1 MLFFV
6 FLEINEYICNPKGFN
21 QFMNNRKYKI
31 CYCTPALYSAG
42 GVERVVTTKA
52 NYFAEHFGYEV
63 TIIVTE
69 GNGDH
74 SFFHLSKRVEVINL
88 GITFEDLWNKPFIKK
103 LLLYIRKQRQ
113 YKKLLKRELL
123 RIKPDITISTLRRE
137 INFIN
142 DIQDGSR
149 KIGELHLSRS
159 SYRGI
164 EDGDSSI
171 FMRLFS
177 DCWKKD
183 VVAQLRR
190 LDKFVVLTD
199 NAVQDWPELD
209 NVKMIPDPLPIEV
222 SSQKRSDT
230 KRIISVGRYSNEKGF
245 DLLLKIWSIVEKE
258 CLDWQLDIYGMGDPT
273 PYVKMMDDL
282 SIDQRRCHLRSSLV
296 DVESEYVKSSIFVH
310 PSRSEGFGLVIV
322 EAMACGLPVVS
333 FDCENGPRS
342 IISHGVDGFL
352 VPPFNIRFFADRILL
367 LIHDEGKR
375 KQMGEKGRLKS
386 QQYAIE
392 RIALQW
398 KELFDDLMSDHEV

>member
-1 MLFFV
+1 MTTFACKTR
-6 FLEINEYICNPKGFN
+6 YN
-21 QFMNNRKYKI
+21 QFMNQRKYKI

-52 NYFAEHFGYEV
+52 NYLAEQFGYEV

-88 GITFEDLWNKPFIKK
+88 GLAFEDLWNKPFLNK
-103 LLLYIRKQRQ
+103 LLLYSRKQRQ
-113 YKKLLKRELL
+113 YKRLLKRELL

-142 DIQDGSR
+142 DIPDGSI

-159 SYRGI
+159 NYRGI
-164 EDGDSSI
+164 EERNSSFMKRI
-171 FMRLFS
+171 FS
-177 DCWKKD
+177 GWWKKD
-183 VVAQLRR
+183 IISQLRK

-199 NAVQDWPELD
+199 YAVKDWPELN
-209 NVKMIPDPLPIEV
+209 NVQMIPDPLPIDGFCQNH
-222 SSQKRSDT
+222 SDIKRV
-230 KRIISVGRYSNEKGF
+230 ISIGRYSNEKGY

-258 CLDWQLDIYGMGDPT
+258 CSDWQLDIYGMGDPT

-296 DVESEYVKSSIFVH
+296 DVESEYKKCSIFVH

-322 EAMACGLPVVS
+322 EAMSCSLPVVS

-342 IISHGVDGFL
+342 IISDGDDGFL
-352 VPPFNIRFFADRILL
+352 VPSFNIRFFADRILM
-367 LIHDEGKR
+367 LIRDENMR

-386 QQYAIE
+386 KEYSIE
-392 RIALQW
+392 KIALQW
-398 KELFDDLMSDHEV
+398 KSLFDDLISNHEV

>member
-1 MLFFV
+1 MQKR
-6 FLEINEYICNPKGFN
+6 YH

-63 TIIVTE
+63 NIIVTE

-88 GITFEDLWNKPFIKK
+88 GIAFEDLWNKPFFKK
-103 LLLYIRKQRQ
+103 LILYSKKQHQ

-142 DIQDGSR
+142 DIHDGSC
-149 KIGELHLSRS
+149 KIGELHLSRFN
-159 SYRGI
+159 YRGI
-164 EDGDSSI
+164 EDSNSSLLKK
-171 FMRLFS
+171 LFS
-177 DCWKKD
+177 GWWKKD
-183 VVAQLRR
+183 IVSQLRR
-190 LDKFVVLTD
+190 LDRFVVLTD
-199 NAVQDWPELD
+199 NAVKDWPELD
-209 NVKMIPDPLPIEV
+209 YVKMIPDPLPINGYCQ
-222 SSQKRSDT
+222 SRSDI

-245 DLLLKIWSIVEKE
+245 DLLLRVWSILEKE
-258 CLDWQLDIYGMGDPT
+258 CLEWQLDIYGMGDPT

-296 DVESEYVKSSIFVH
+296 DVESEYIKSSIFVH

-322 EAMACGLPVVS
+322 EAMACSLPVVS

-342 IISHGVDGFL
+342 IISDGVDGFL
-352 VPPFNIRFFADRILL
+352 VPSFNIRYFADRILML
-367 LIHDEGKR
+367 MKDENLR

-386 QQYAIE
+386 QQYTVE
-392 RIALQW
+392 KIALQW
-398 KELFDDLMSDHEV
+398 KELFDDLMSNHEV

>member
-1 MLFFV
+1 
-6 FLEINEYICNPKGFN
+6 
-21 QFMNNRKYKI
+21 MNNRKYKI

-74 SFFHLSKRVEVINL
+74 SFFHLSKKVEVINFGL
-88 GITFEDLWNKPFIKK
+88 AFEDLWKKPFLKK
-103 LLLYIRKQRQ
+103 LLLYSKKQRL

-137 INFIN
+137 VNFIN
-142 DIQDGSR
+142 DIQDGSH

-159 SYRGI
+159 NYRGI
-164 EDGDSSI
+164 EDGDSSLLK
-171 FMRLFS
+171 RLFS
-177 DCWKKD
+177 KWWKKD
-183 VVAQLRR
+183 IVSQIRR
-190 LDKFVVLTD
+190 LDRFVVLTD
-199 NAVQDWPELD
+199 NAVKDWPELD
-209 NVKMIPDPLPIEV
+209 NIKMIPDPLPIDGFIQ
-222 SSQKRSDT
+222 SRSDT

-258 CLDWQLDIYGMGDPT
+258 SSDWQLDIYGMGDPT

-296 DVESEYVKSSIFVH
+296 DVESEYIKSSIFVH

-342 IISHGVDGFL
+342 IISDGVDGFL
-352 VPPFNIRFFADRILL
+352 VPSFNIRYFADRILML
-367 LIHDEGKR
+367 MKDENLR
-375 KQMGEKGRLKS
+375 KHMGEKGRLKS
-386 QQYAIE
+386 QQYTIDK
-392 RIALQW
+392 IALQW
-398 KELFDDLMSDHEV
+398 RELFDDLMSNHEV

>member
-1 MLFFV
+1 
-6 FLEINEYICNPKGFN
+6 
-21 QFMNNRKYKI
+21 MNNRKYKI

-74 SFFHLSKRVEVINL
+74 SFFHLSKKVEVINL
-88 GITFEDLWNKPFIKK
+88 GIAFEDLWNKPFLRK
-103 LLLYIRKQRQ
+103 LLLYSQKQRR

-142 DIQDGSR
+142 DIQDGSY

-159 SYRGI
+159 NYRGM
-164 EDGDSSI
+164 EEGGFSL
-171 FMRLFS
+171 MKKLFS
-177 DCWKKD
+177 KWWKKD
-183 VVAQLRR
+183 VVSQLRR
-190 LDKFVVLTD
+190 LDQFVVLTD
-199 NAVQDWPELD
+199 NAVRDWPELD
-209 NVKMIPDPLPIEV
+209 HVKMIPDPLPIDGF
-222 SSQKRSDT
+222 SPNRSDI

-258 CLDWQLDIYGMGDPT
+258 CTDWQLDIYGMGDPT
-273 PYVKMMDDL
+273 PYVKMMDGL

-296 DVESEYVKSSIFVH
+296 DVESEYAKSSIFVH

-342 IISHGVDGFL
+342 IISDGVDGFL
-352 VPPFNIRFFADRILL
+352 VPSFNIRFFADRILL
-367 LIHDEGKR
+367 LINDENQR
-375 KQMGEKGRLKS
+375 KQMGEQGRLKS
-386 QQYAIE
+386 QQYTIE
-392 RIALQW
+392 KIALQW
-398 KELFDDLMSDHEV
+398 KELFDDLMSSHEV

>member
-1 MLFFV
+1 
-6 FLEINEYICNPKGFN
+6 
-21 QFMNNRKYKI
+21 
-31 CYCTPALYSAG
+31 
-42 GVERVVTTKA
+42 
-52 NYFAEHFGYEV
+52 
-63 TIIVTE
+63 
-69 GNGDH
+69 
-74 SFFHLSKRVEVINL
+74 
-88 GITFEDLWNKPFIKK
+88 
-103 LLLYIRKQRQ
+103 
-113 YKKLLKRELL
+113 LLKRELQ

-142 DIQDGSR
+142 DITDGSL

-164 EDGDSSI
+164 EDGDSF

-177 DCWKKD
+177 DCWKKE

-222 SSQKRSDT
+222 SCQKRSDT

-258 CLDWQLDIYGMGDPT
+258 FSDWQLDIYGMGDPT

-296 DVESEYVKSSIFVH
+296 DVESEYIKSSIFVH

-342 IISHGVDGFL
+342 IISDGVDGFL
-352 VPPFNIRFFADRILL
+352 VPSFNIRFFADRIIM
-367 LIHDEGKR
+367 LIKDEQLR
-375 KQMGEKGRLKS
+375 KQMGENGRLKS
-386 QQYAIE
+386 QQYTIDK
-392 RIALQW
+392 IALQW
-398 KELFDDLMSDHEV
+398 KELFDDLMQKHEV

>member
-1 MLFFV
+1 MTTFACKTR
-6 FLEINEYICNPKGFN
+6 YN
-21 QFMNNRKYKI
+21 QFMNQRKYKI

-63 TIIVTE
+63 TIIVTD

-74 SFFHLSKRVEVINL
+74 SFFHLSKRVEVINFGL
-88 GITFEDLWNKPFIKK
+88 AFEDLWNKPFLKK
-103 LLLYIRKQRQ
+103 LMLYSRKQRQ

-123 RIKPDITISTLRRE
+123 RLKPDITISTLRRE

-142 DIQDGSR
+142 DITDGSI

-159 SYRGI
+159 NYRRI
-164 EDGDSSI
+164 EDRHPSI
-171 FMRLFS
+171 MKRMFS
-177 DCWKKD
+177 GWWKKNI
-183 VVAQLRR
+183 VSQLRR

-199 NAVQDWPELD
+199 SAVKDWPELD
-209 NVKMIPDPLPIEV
+209 NIQMIPDPLPIEGFI
-222 SSQKRSDT
+222 QRRSDI
-230 KRIISVGRYSNEKGF
+230 KRIISVGRYSNEKGY

-258 CLDWQLDIYGMGDPT
+258 CPDWQLDIYGMGDPT

-296 DVESEYVKSSIFVH
+296 DVEREYKRSSIFVH

-342 IISHGVDGFL
+342 ILSDGVDGFL
-352 VPPFNIRFFADRILL
+352 VPSFNIRFFADRILM
-367 LIHDEGKR
+367 LIKDDNLR
-375 KQMGEKGRLKS
+375 KKMGEMGRLKS
-386 QQYAIE
+386 QEYSIE
-392 RIALQW
+392 KIALQW
-398 KELFDDLMSDHEV
+398 KALFENLMNNHEV

>member
-1 MLFFV
+1 MSTFAFK
-6 FLEINEYICNPKGFN
+6 NRYN
-21 QFMNNRKYKI
+21 QFMSNKKYKI

-42 GVERVVTTKA
+42 GVERVVTAKA

-88 GITFEDLWNKPFIKK
+88 SIAFEDLWNKSFITK
-103 LLLYIRKQRQ
+103 LFLYSKKQRR
-113 YKKLLKRELL
+113 YKQLLKRELL

-142 DIQDGSR
+142 DIKDGSF

-159 SYRGI
+159 NYRGI
-164 EDGDSSI
+164 EDGES
-171 FMRLFS
+171 FLLRKLFS
-177 DCWKKD
+177 KWWKKD
-183 VVAQLRR
+183 IVSQLKR

-199 NAVQDWPELD
+199 YAVSDWPEL
-209 NVKMIPDPLPIEV
+209 NNIQMIPDPLPIDGF
-222 SSQKRSDT
+222 SQNNYDIKRV
-230 KRIISVGRYSNEKGF
+230 ISVGRYSNEKGY
-245 DLLLKIWSIVEKE
+245 DLLLRIWSIVEKD
-258 CLDWQLDIYGMGDPT
+258 CPDWQLDIYGMGDPT

-296 DVESEYVKSSIFVH
+296 DVESEYLKSSIFVH

-342 IISHGVDGFL
+342 IISDGVDGFL
-352 VPPFNIRFFADRILL
+352 ISPFNIRYFADRIMM
-367 LIHDEGKR
+367 LIRDENLR
-375 KQMGEKGRLKS
+375 KQMGKNGLLKS
-386 QQYAIE
+386 QQYGIE
-392 RIALQW
+392 KIAMQW
-398 KELFDDLMSDHEV
+398 KALFDDLMQNHEI

>member
-1 MLFFV
+1 
-6 FLEINEYICNPKGFN
+6 
-21 QFMNNRKYKI
+21 MNNRKYKI

-63 TIIVTE
+63 VIIVTE

-74 SFFHLSKRVEVINL
+74 SFFHLSKKVEVINL
-88 GITFEDLWNKPFIKK
+88 GVAFEDLWNKPFLRK
-103 LLLYIRKQRQ
+103 LLLYSQKQRK

-142 DIQDGSR
+142 DIQDGSY

-159 SYRGI
+159 NYRGI
-164 EDGDSSI
+164 EEGGSSL
-171 FMRLFS
+171 MKKLFS
-177 DCWKKD
+177 KWWKKD
-183 VVAQLRR
+183 IVSQLRR
-190 LDKFVVLTD
+190 LDQFVVLTD
-199 NAVQDWPELD
+199 NAVRDWPELD
-209 NVKMIPDPLPIEV
+209 LVKMIPDPLPIDGF
-222 SSQKRSDT
+222 SPNRSDI

-258 CLDWQLDIYGMGDPT
+258 CVDWQLDIYGMGDPT
-273 PYVKMMDDL
+273 PYVRMMDDL

-296 DVESEYVKSSIFVH
+296 DVESEYAKSSIFVH

-342 IISHGVDGFL
+342 IISDGVDGFL
-352 VPPFNIRFFADRILL
+352 IPSFNIRFFADRILL
-367 LIHDEGKR
+367 LINDENQR
-375 KQMGEKGRLKS
+375 KQMGEQGRLKS
-386 QQYAIE
+386 QQYTIE
-392 RIALQW
+392 KIALQW
-398 KELFDDLMSDHEV
+398 KELFDDLMSSHEV

>member
-1 MLFFV
+1 MP
-6 FLEINEYICNPKGFN
+6 NRFN

-52 NYFAEHFGYEV
+52 NYFAEQFGYEV

-74 SFFHLSKRVEVINL
+74 SFFHLSKRVEVINFGL
-88 GITFEDLWNKPFIKK
+88 AFEDLWNKPFLKK
-103 LLLYIRKQRQ
+103 LILYSKKQRR

-142 DIQDGSR
+142 DIPDGSL

-159 SYRGI
+159 NYRGI
-164 EDGDSSI
+164 EEGTFS
-171 FMRLFS
+171 FWKRLFS
-177 DCWKKD
+177 SWWKKD
-183 VVAQLRR
+183 IVSQLRR

-199 NAVQDWPELD
+199 YAVRDWPELD
-209 NVKMIPDPLPIEV
+209 NVQMIPDPLPIEGF
-222 SSQKRSDT
+222 SQKRSDI
-230 KRIISVGRYSNEKGF
+230 KRVISIGRYSNEKGY
-245 DLLLKIWSIVEKE
+245 DLLLRVWSIVEKE
-258 CLDWQLDIYGMGDPT
+258 CQDWQLDIFGMGDPT

-296 DVESEYVKSSIFVH
+296 DVESEYLKSSIFVH

-342 IISHGVDGFL
+342 IISDGVDGFL
-352 VPPFNIRFFADRILL
+352 VPSFNIRFLADRLL
-367 LIHDEGKR
+367 LLMNDEQLR
-375 KQMGEKGRLKS
+375 EQMGEKGRLKS
-386 QQYAIE
+386 QQYNIGK
-392 RIALQW
+392 IASQW
-398 KELFDDLMSDHEV
+398 KDLFDDLMQNR

>member
-1 MLFFV
+1 MSM
-6 FLEINEYICNPKGFN
+6 N
-21 QFMNNRKYKI
+21 QRKYKI
-31 CYCTPALYSAG
+31 VYCTPALYSAG
-42 GVERVVTTKA
+42 GMERVVTAKA
-52 NYFAEHFGYEV
+52 NYFAEQFGYEV

-74 SFFHLSKRVEVINL
+74 SFFHLSKKVEVINYGL
-88 GITFEDLWNKPFIKK
+88 AFEDLWNKPFYKK
-103 LLLYIRKQRQ
+103 LVLYLKKQRR
-113 YKKLLKRELL
+113 YKKLLTRELL
-123 RIKPDITISTLRRE
+123 RIRPDITISTLRRE

-164 EDGDSSI
+164 EDGDSSL
-171 FMRLFS
+171 FKRLFS
-177 DCWKKD
+177 NWWKKD

-199 NAVQDWPELD
+199 NAVQDWPELY
-209 NVKMIPDPLPIEV
+209 NVKMIPDPLPIEGSCQN
-222 SSQKRSDT
+222 SSDI
-230 KRIISVGRYSNEKGF
+230 KRIISVGRYSNEKGY

-258 CLDWQLDIYGMGDPT
+258 CMDWQLDVYGMGDPT

-296 DVESEYVKSSIFVH
+296 DVESEYFKSSIYVH

-322 EAMACGLPVVS
+322 EAMSCSLPVVS

-342 IISHGVDGFL
+342 IMTDGEDGFL
-352 VPPFNIRFFADRILL
+352 VPSFNIRYFADRIML
-367 LIHDEGKR
+367 LIKDKNLR

-386 QQYAIE
+386 QQYSIE
-392 RIALQW
+392 KIALQW
-398 KELFDDLMSDHEV
+398 KELFDNLMLNHEV

>member
-1 MLFFV
+1 MTTFAFK
-6 FLEINEYICNPKGFN
+6 IRYN
-21 QFMNNRKYKI
+21 QFMINKKYRI

-42 GVERVVTTKA
+42 GVERVVTAKA

-88 GITFEDLWNKPFIKK
+88 NIAFEDLWNKPFITK
-103 LLLYIRKQRQ
+103 LFLYSKKQRR
-113 YKKLLKRELL
+113 YKQLLKRELI

-142 DIQDGSR
+142 DIKDGSL
-149 KIGELHLSRS
+149 KIGELHLSRTN
-159 SYRGI
+159 YRRI
-164 EDGDSSI
+164 EDGNS
-171 FMRLFS
+171 FLLKKWFS
-177 DCWKKD
+177 KWWKKD
-183 VVAQLRR
+183 IVSQLKR

-199 NAVQDWPELD
+199 YAVSDWPELN
-209 NVKMIPDPLPIEV
+209 NVQMIPDPLPIHGF
-222 SSQKRSDT
+222 SQNNSNI
-230 KRIISVGRYSNEKGF
+230 KRIISVGRYSYEKGY

-258 CLDWQLDIYGMGDPT
+258 CPDWQLDIYGMGDPT

-296 DVESEYVKSSIFVH
+296 DVESEYLKSSIFVH

-342 IISHGVDGFL
+342 IISDCVDGFL
-352 VPPFNIRFFADRILL
+352 ISPFNIRYFADRIMM
-367 LIHDEGKR
+367 LIRDEVLR
-375 KQMGEKGRLKS
+375 KQMGKNGLLKS
-386 QQYAIE
+386 QQYGIE
-392 RIALQW
+392 KIAMQW
-398 KELFDDLMSDHEV
+398 KALFDDLMQNHEV

>member
-1 MLFFV
+1 MQKR
-6 FLEINEYICNPKGFN
+6 YH

-63 TIIVTE
+63 IIIVTE

-88 GITFEDLWNKPFIKK
+88 GIAFEDLWNKPFFKK
-103 LLLYIRKQRQ
+103 LILYSKKQHQ

-142 DIQDGSR
+142 DIHDGSC
-149 KIGELHLSRS
+149 KIGELHLSRFN
-159 SYRGI
+159 YRGI
-164 EDGDSSI
+164 EDSNSSLLKK
-171 FMRLFS
+171 LFS
-177 DCWKKD
+177 GWWKKNI
-183 VVAQLRR
+183 VSQLRR
-190 LDKFVVLTD
+190 LDRFVVLTD
-199 NAVQDWPELD
+199 NAVKDWPELD
-209 NVKMIPDPLPIEV
+209 YVKMIPDPLPINGYCQ
-222 SSQKRSDT
+222 SRSDI

-245 DLLLKIWSIVEKE
+245 DLLLRVWSILEKE
-258 CLDWQLDIYGMGDPT
+258 CLEWQLDIYGMGDPT

-296 DVESEYVKSSIFVH
+296 DVESEYIKSSIFVH

-322 EAMACGLPVVS
+322 EAMACSLPVVS

-342 IISHGVDGFL
+342 IISDGVDGFL
-352 VPPFNIRFFADRILL
+352 VPSFNIRYFADRILML
-367 LIHDEGKR
+367 MKDENLR

-386 QQYAIE
+386 QQYTVE
-392 RIALQW
+392 KIALQW
-398 KELFDDLMSDHEV
+398 KELFDDLMSNHEV

>member
-1 MLFFV
+1 MP
-6 FLEINEYICNPKGFN
+6 NRFN

-52 NYFAEHFGYEV
+52 NYFAEQFGYEV
-63 TIIVTE
+63 TIIVTD

-74 SFFHLSKRVEVINL
+74 SFFHLSKRVEVINFGL
-88 GITFEDLWNKPFIKK
+88 AFEDLWNKPFLKK
-103 LLLYIRKQRQ
+103 LILYSKKQRR

-142 DIQDGSR
+142 DIPDGSL

-159 SYRGI
+159 NYRGI
-164 EDGDSSI
+164 EEGTFS
-171 FMRLFS
+171 FWKRLFS
-177 DCWKKD
+177 SWWKKD
-183 VVAQLRR
+183 IVSQLRR

-199 NAVQDWPELD
+199 YAVRDWPELD
-209 NVKMIPDPLPIEV
+209 NVQMIPDPLPIEGF
-222 SSQKRSDT
+222 SQKRSDI
-230 KRIISVGRYSNEKGF
+230 KRVISIGRYSNEKGY
-245 DLLLKIWSIVEKE
+245 DLLLRGWSIVEKE
-258 CLDWQLDIYGMGDPT
+258 CQDWQLDIFGMGDPT

-296 DVESEYVKSSIFVH
+296 DVESEYLKSSIFVH

-342 IISHGVDGFL
+342 IISDGVDGFL
-352 VPPFNIRFFADRILL
+352 VPSFNIRFFADRMLL
-367 LIHDEGKR
+367 LMNDEQLR
-375 KQMGEKGRLKS
+375 EQMGEKGRLKS
-386 QQYAIE
+386 QQYSIGT
-392 RIALQW
+392 IASQW
-398 KELFDDLMSDHEV
+398 KDLFDDLMQNR

>member
-1 MLFFV
+1 
-6 FLEINEYICNPKGFN
+6 
-21 QFMNNRKYKI
+21 MNNRKYKI

-63 TIIVTE
+63 IIIVTE

-88 GITFEDLWNKPFIKK
+88 GIAFEDLWNKPFFKK
-103 LLLYIRKQRQ
+103 LILYSKKQHQ

-142 DIQDGSR
+142 DIHDGSC
-149 KIGELHLSRS
+149 KIGELHLSRFN
-159 SYRGI
+159 YRGI
-164 EDGDSSI
+164 EDSNSSLLKK
-171 FMRLFS
+171 LFS
-177 DCWKKD
+177 GWWKKD
-183 VVAQLRR
+183 IVSQLRR
-190 LDKFVVLTD
+190 LDRFVVLTD
-199 NAVQDWPELD
+199 NAVKDWPELD
-209 NVKMIPDPLPIEV
+209 YVKMIPDPLPINGYCQ
-222 SSQKRSDT
+222 SRSDI

-245 DLLLKIWSIVEKE
+245 DLLLRVWSILEKE
-258 CLDWQLDIYGMGDPT
+258 CLEWQLDIYGMGDPT

-296 DVESEYVKSSIFVH
+296 DVESEYIKSSIFVH

-322 EAMACGLPVVS
+322 EAMACSLPVVS

-342 IISHGVDGFL
+342 IISDGVDGFL
-352 VPPFNIRFFADRILL
+352 VPSFNIRYFADRILML
-367 LIHDEGKR
+367 MKDENLR

-386 QQYAIE
+386 QQYTVE
-392 RIALQW
+392 KIALQW
-398 KELFDDLMSDHEV
+398 KELFDDLMSNHEV

>member
-1 MLFFV
+1 
-6 FLEINEYICNPKGFN
+6 
-21 QFMNNRKYKI
+21 MNNKKYKI

-88 GITFEDLWNKPFIKK
+88 GLAFEDLWNKPFFKK
-103 LLLYIRKQRQ
+103 LFLYLNKQRR

-123 RIKPDITISTLRRE
+123 RIRPDITISTLRRE

-142 DIQDGSR
+142 DIQDGSF

-159 SYRGI
+159 NYRGI
-164 EDGDSSI
+164 EDGDS
-171 FMRLFS
+171 FLLNRLFS
-177 DCWKKD
+177 KWWKNGI
-183 VVAQLRR
+183 VSQLRR

-199 NAVQDWPELD
+199 SAVKDWQELD
-209 NVKMIPDPLPIEV
+209 NLQMIPDPLPIEGF
-222 SSQKRSDT
+222 SENRSDI
-230 KRIISVGRYSNEKGF
+230 KRIISVGRYSYEKGY
-245 DLLLKIWSIVEKE
+245 DLLLRIWSIVEKE
-258 CLDWQLDIYGMGDPT
+258 CPDWQLDIYGMGDPT

-282 SIDQRRCHLRSSLV
+282 SIDQRRCHFRSSLV
-296 DVESEYVKSSIFVH
+296 DVESEYLKSSIFVH

-342 IISHGVDGFL
+342 IITDGDDGFL
-352 VPPFNIRFFADRILL
+352 VPSFNIRFFADRILML
-367 LIHDEGKR
+367 TRDEDMR

-386 QQYAIE
+386 QQYSIE
-392 RIALQW
+392 KIAMQW
-398 KELFDDLMSDHEV
+398 KVLFDDLMQNHEV

>member
-1 MLFFV
+1 M
-6 FLEINEYICNPKGFN
+6 FLEKNEYICMQNRYH

-52 NYFAEHFGYEV
+52 NFFAEHFGYEV
-63 TIIVTE
+63 IIIVTE

-88 GITFEDLWNKPFIKK
+88 GIAFEDLWNKSFFRKLILYSKK
-103 LLLYIRKQRQ
+103 QHL

-137 INFIN
+137 INFVN
-142 DIQDGSR
+142 DIDDGSC

-159 SYRGI
+159 NYRGI
-164 EDGDSSI
+164 EDGNST
-171 FMRLFS
+171 FVKKLFS
-177 DCWKKD
+177 GWWKKD
-183 VVAQLRR
+183 IVSQLRR
-190 LDKFVVLTD
+190 LDRFVVLTD
-199 NAVQDWPELD
+199 NAVKDWPELD
-209 NVKMIPDPLPIEV
+209 NIKMIPDPLPIDGF
-222 SSQKRSDT
+222 SQSRFDIKRV
-230 KRIISVGRYSNEKGF
+230 ISVGRYSNEKGF
-245 DLLLKIWSIVEKE
+245 DLLLRVWSIVEKE
-258 CLDWQLDIYGMGDPT
+258 CHDWQLDIYGMGDPT

-282 SIDQRRCHLRSSLV
+282 SIDQHRCHLGSSLV
-296 DVESEYVKSSIFVH
+296 DVKTEYIKSSVFVH

-322 EAMACGLPVVS
+322 EAMACSLPVVS

-342 IISHGVDGFL
+342 IISDGVDGFL
-352 VPPFNIRFFADRILL
+352 VPSFNIRYFADRILML
-367 LIHDEGKR
+367 MKDENLR

-386 QQYAIE
+386 QQYTIE

-398 KELFDDLMSDHEV
+398 KELFDDLMSNHEV